1 MPVLPP
7 NPTKEGFFVQER
19 DKVIAEE
26 VRKLLEVDFIKE
38 VYYFEW
44 FANVVMVK
52 KNKRQMEN
60 MRRLH

>member
-1 MPVLPP
+1 MPVLPS
-7 NPTKEGFFVQER
+7 NPTEEGFFAQER

-44 FANVVMVK
+44 FANVVMV
-52 KNKRQMEN
+52 
-60 MRRLH
+60 